1 MNTYDVNYDFLGT
14 GWSFPPT
21 FNNVSGDVQ
30 LTSMLDDIKASLA
43 ILLSTSIGERLMQ
56 PGYGCN
62 LSRFLFEPMDSN
74 LISYMEKMIKDA
86 IFYHEARIRPEK
98 IVIDSSS
105 YLEGK
110 IVITVEFTVSAT
122 NSRYNFVY
130 PYYLNE
136 GNGVSR

>member
-21 FNNVSGDVQ
+21 FNEVSGDVQ
-30 LTSMLDDIKASLA
+30 MTSMLDDIKASLA

-56 PGYGCN
+56 PTYGCN
-62 LSRFLFEPMDSN
+62 LNNFLFEPMNSN
-74 LISYMEKMIKDA
+74 LLSYMKSIITDA
-86 IFYHEARIRPEK
+86 IFYHEARIRPND
-98 IVIDSSS
+98 VILDTTN
-105 YLEGK
+105 YNEGK
-110 IVITVEFTVSAT
+110 ITITVDFTVSAT